1 MLEGFVDNAYPVG
14 TTIIRVRSVSKP
26 GFKTAIPMR
35 RYKLGEFT
43 IVVLGEIE
51 SSDGIDYQ
59 YILAVVQGQDP
70 EPGLYITAEKA
81 AVPAGEYSMR
91 LAMKDGAEVI
101 GSSAEWG
108 SLDLF
113 VDEALGVVSRVLN
126 LGDETP
132 YRLM

>member
-1 MLEGFVDNAYPVG
+1 MN
-14 TTIIRVRSVSKP
+14 RP
-26 GFKTAIPMR
+26 GFKTAIPRR

-51 SSDGIDYQ
+51 SSDSIDYQ

-81 AVPAGEYSMR
+81 VVPAGEYSMR
-91 LAMKDGAEVI
+91 VVMKDGAEVI

-108 SLDLF
+108 SLDPF
-113 VDEALGVVSRVLN
+113 VDEALGIVSKVLN
-126 LGDETP
+126 LADETP

>member
-1 MLEGFVDNAYPVG
+1 
-14 TTIIRVRSVSKP
+14 VSKP

-51 SSDGIDYQ
+51 GSDGIDYH

-81 AVPAGEYSMR
+81 VAPAGGYSMCI
-91 LAMKDGAEVI
+91 AMKDGAEVI

-108 SLDLF
+108 NLDPF
-113 VDEALGVVSRVLN
+113 VEEALGIVSRVLN

>member
-1 MLEGFVDNAYPVG
+1 MS
-14 TTIIRVRSVSKP
+14 RP
-26 GFKTAIPMR
+26 GFKTAIPKR
-35 RYKLGEFT
+35 RYKLGEFS
-43 IVVLGEIE
+43 IVVLGEVE
-51 SSDGIDYQ
+51 SSDDADYK

-91 LAMKDGAEVI
+91 VMMKDGAEVI

-108 SLDLF
+108 SVDPF
-113 VDEALGVVSRVLN
+113 VDEALGIVSRLLN

>member
-1 MLEGFVDNAYPVG
+1 
-14 TTIIRVRSVSKP
+14 VSKP
-26 GFKTAIPMR
+26 GFKTAIPRR
-35 RYKLGEFT
+35 RYKMGEFT

-51 SSDGIDYQ
+51 SNDDIAYQ
-59 YILAVVQGQDP
+59 YILAVIQGQDT

-81 AVPAGEYSMR
+81 AVPPGGYSMR
-91 LAMKDGAEVI
+91 VIMEGGSEVI

-108 SLDLF
+108 SLDPF
-113 VDEALGVVSRVLN
+113 VEEALVIVSKVLD

>member
-1 MLEGFVDNAYPVG
+1 MN
-14 TTIIRVRSVSKP
+14 KP
-26 GFKTAIPMR
+26 GFKTAIPKR
-35 RYKLGEFT
+35 RYRLGEFS

-51 SSDGIDYQ
+51 SSDAIDYQ

-81 AVPAGEYSMR
+81 DASKPEYSMR
-91 LAMKDGAEVI
+91 IIMRDGAEII

-108 SLDLF
+108 RIEPF
-113 VDEALGVVSRVLN
+113 IEEAMGIVSRVLN

>member
-1 MLEGFVDNAYPVG
+1 M
-14 TTIIRVRSVSKP
+14 RKP
-26 GFKTAIPMR
+26 GFKTAIPKR

-51 SSDGIDYQ
+51 SSDGIDYR

-70 EPGLYITAEKA
+70 EPGLYITAEKSVA
-81 AVPAGEYSMR
+81 PAGGYSMR
-91 LAMKDGAEVI
+91 VAMKDGAEVI
-101 GSSAEWG
+101 GSSADWG
-108 SLDLF
+108 SLDPF
-113 VDEALGVVSRVLN
+113 VDEALGVVSRMLN

>member
-1 MLEGFVDNAYPVG
+1 
-14 TTIIRVRSVSKP
+14 
-26 GFKTAIPMR
+26 MR

-51 SSDGIDYQ
+51 SSDGIGYQ

-70 EPGLYITAEKA
+70 EPGLYITAEKSA
-81 AVPAGEYSMR
+81 DPAGEYSMR
-91 LAMKDGAEVI
+91 MAMKDGAKVI

-108 SLDLF
+108 NLDPF
-113 VDEALGVVSRVLN
+113 VDEALGIVSKVLN

>member
-1 MLEGFVDNAYPVG
+1 MN
-14 TTIIRVRSVSKP
+14 RP
-26 GFKTAIPMR
+26 GFKTAIPKR
-35 RYKLGEFT
+35 RYKLGEFN
-43 IVVLGEIE
+43 IVVLGEVE
-51 SSDGIDYQ
+51 SSDGIDYR

-91 LAMKDGAEVI
+91 VVMKDGAEVI

-108 SLDLF
+108 SLDQF
-113 VDEALGVVSRVLN
+113 TDEALGIASKVLN

>member
-1 MLEGFVDNAYPVG
+1 V
-14 TTIIRVRSVSKP
+14 
-26 GFKTAIPMR
+26 R
-35 RYKLGEFT
+35 RYRLGEFA

-51 SSDGIDYQ
+51 SSDAIDYQ

-70 EPGLYITAEKA
+70 EPGLYITAEKSVA
-81 AVPAGEYSMR
+81 TAGEYSMR
-91 LAMKDGAEVI
+91 VAMKDGAEVI

-108 SLDLF
+108 SLDPF

>member
-51 SSDGIDYQ
+51 SSDGIDYR

-70 EPGLYITAEKA
+70 EPGLYITAEKSA
-81 AVPAGEYSMR
+81 DPAGEYSMR
-91 LAMKDGAEVI
+91 IAMKDGAEVI
-101 GSSAEWG
+101 GSSTEWG
-108 SLDLF
+108 NLDPF
-113 VDEALGVVSRVLN
+113 VNEALGIVSKVLN

>member
-1 MLEGFVDNAYPVG
+1 M
-14 TTIIRVRSVSKP
+14 SKP
-26 GFKTAIPMR
+26 AFKTAIPKR
-35 RYKLGEFT
+35 RYKLGEFS
-43 IVVLGEIE
+43 IVVLGEVE
-51 SSDGIDYQ
+51 SEDGIDYR

-81 AVPAGEYSMR
+81 ATSGEGYSMR
-91 LAMKDGAEVI
+91 LSMKDGAEVI

-113 VDEALGVVSRVLN
+113 IDEALGIVSRVLN

-132 YRLM
+132 YRLL

>member
-1 MLEGFVDNAYPVG
+1 VLEGFVDNAYPVD
-14 TTIIRVRSVSKP
+14 TTIIRNRHVSKP
-26 GFKTAIPMR
+26 GFKTAIPRR
-35 RYKLGEFT
+35 RYKLGEFS

-70 EPGLYITAEKA
+70 EPGLYITAEKVA
-81 AVPAGEYSMR
+81 APAGEYSMR
-91 LAMKDGAEVI
+91 IVMKDGAEVI
-101 GSSAEWG
+101 DSSAEWG
-108 SLDLF
+108 RLDPF
-113 VDEALGVVSRVLN
+113 VDEALGIVSKVLN